1 MKKQIFLPLL
11 AVGLITALLAVAGCK
26 TSMNSVE
33 NAQKE
38 GQRQMVSDS
47 RVITDGSLAKKVS
60 IVGVNQTMTPGGLL
74 KVQVELLNKT
84 RSYQSFSYR
93 FEWFDASGMQ
103 MNSLSPAVVGSSIE
117 GGESKFISTVAPT
130 PACKDFRLKLIEN

>member
-1 MKKQIFLPLL
+1 M
-11 AVGLITALLAVAGCK
+11 AVGLSAGLLVGAGCK
-26 TSMNSVE
+26 TSVNSVE

-47 RVITDGSLAKKVS
+47 RVITDGSLNKKVS

-84 RSYQSFSYR
+84 RSYQAFNYR

-103 MNSLSPAVVGSSIE
+103 MTSLSTAVIGSAIE
-117 GGESKFISTVAPT
+117 GKESKFISAVAPT
-130 PACKDFRLKLIEN
+130 AACKDFRLKLVEN

>member
-1 MKKQIFLPLL
+1 MVGGFITVLL
-11 AVGLITALLAVAGCK
+11 AVSGCK
-26 TSMNSVE
+26 TSVNSVE

-47 RVITDGSLAKKVS
+47 RVITDGSLANKVS

-103 MNSLSPAVVGSSIE
+103 MNSLSPAVIGSSIE
-117 GGESKFISTVAPT
+117 GKESKFVSAVAPT
-130 PACKDFRLKLIEN
+130 AACKDFRLKLIEN

>member
-1 MKKQIFLPLL
+1 MKKHIFPALVATGFATGLL
-11 AVGLITALLAVAGCK
+11 FVSGCK

-47 RVITDGSLAKKVS
+47 RVITDGSLNKKVW

-74 KVQVELLNKT
+74 KVQIELLNKA
-84 RSYQSFSYR
+84 RSYQAFNYR
-93 FEWFDASGMQ
+93 FEWFDANGMQ
-103 MNSLSPAVVGSSIE
+103 MNSLSTPVIGSTIE
-117 GGESKFISTVAPT
+117 GKESKFISAVAPT
-130 PACKDFRLKLIEN
+130 AACKDFRLKLVEN